1 MKGARWVGSCRP
13 VALYFAP
20 PRVISRVMFH
30 ICNMALP
37 VPKTMLQHML
47 KDGAKHYSG
56 LDEAVFRNITACRHL
71 TQITRSSLGPN
82 GMNKMVVNH
91 LEKLF
96 VTNDAAT
103 IIKELEV
110 QHPAAK
116 MLVLASQMQEQE
128 IGDGTNLV
136 LVFSGALLDAA
147 EELLRMGLSPPE
159 VIEGYEKA
167 CKKAL
172 EILPDLTCSSLI
184 DLRDSEEVSKGL
196 KTAIGSKQYGNEDFL
211 SELITKACVSILPE
225 KSPFNV
231 DNVRVTKILG
241 CGVHS
246 SEVIQGM
253 VFKREVE
260 GDVKALKDA
269 KIVAFSCP
277 LDSMATETKGTVLIR
292 NADELKSFSKGEE
305 EQLEKQIKAIV
316 GTGVNCIVSGGKVGE
331 MALHFCNK
339 FNVLVVRLNSKFDL
353 RRLCRSVG
361 ATILPKFTTPTS
373 EEIGRCD
380 EIKVSEIGGTSV
392 TIFKQDREETAVATV
407 IIRGSTENIMDD
419 IERAVD
425 DGVNTFKALTR
436 DDRFVP
442 GAGATEI
449 ELAKQISSFG
459 ETCAGLEQY
468 AIQKFA
474 ESLEVI
480 PRTLAE
486 NAGVKATELI
496 SKLYAAHQGGDKN
509 AGFDNEGGGAAVK
522 DSVKAGILDSYLVKY
537 WALKFATDAA
547 VTVLRVDQIIMSKP
561 AGGPKPK
568 DNPNWD
574 ED

>member
-1 MKGARWVGSCRP
+1 
-13 VALYFAP
+13 
-20 PRVISRVMFH
+20 
-30 ICNMALP
+30 MALP
-37 VPKTMLQHML
+37 VPKTMFQHML
-47 KDGAKHYSG
+47 KEGAKHYSG

-128 IGDGTNLV
+128 IGDGTNFV
-136 LVFSGALLDAA
+136 LVFAGALLDAA

-172 EILPDLTCSSLI
+172 DTLPDLTCSSLK
-184 DLRDSEEVSKGL
+184 DLRDSDEVAKAL

-225 KSPFNV
+225 KTPFNV
-231 DNVRVTKILG
+231 DNVRVAKILG
-241 CGVHS
+241 AGIHN

-260 GDVKALKDA
+260 GDVKALRDA

-277 LDSMATETKGTVLIR
+277 LDSLATETKGTVLIR
-292 NADELKSFSKGEE
+292 NAEELKSFSKGEE
-305 EQLEKQIKAIV
+305 EQLEKQIKSIV
-316 GTGVNCIVSGGKVGE
+316 DAGVNCIVTGGKVAE

-339 FNVLVVRLNSKFDL
+339 FNILVVRLNSKFDL

-361 ATILPKFTTPTS
+361 ATILPKFATPTS

-392 TIFKQDREETAVATV
+392 TIFKQEREETAVSTIV
-407 IIRGSTENIMDD
+407 IRGSTENIMDD

-449 ELAKQISSFG
+449 ELAKLISTYG

-509 AGFDNEGGGAAVK
+509 AGFDNEGSGAAVK
-522 DSVKAGILDSYLVKY
+522 DAVKAGILDLYIVKY